1 MQTIARPRYDRQLSE
16 WLGGK
21 TRVEIVPIPRDVTD
35 WMLMSFWAHPE
46 RVLDAAA
53 RHATSGFARMTPAVV
68 QRVVDGVRRDLED
81 GTWDARHGHLRKLD
95 AYDAG
100 LRLLVNTRA

>member
-1 MQTIARPRYDRQLSE
+1 
-16 WLGGK
+16 
-21 TRVEIVPIPRDVTD
+21 
-35 WMLMSFWAHPE
+35 
-46 RVLDAAA
+46 
-53 RHATSGFARMTPAVV
+53 MTPAVV